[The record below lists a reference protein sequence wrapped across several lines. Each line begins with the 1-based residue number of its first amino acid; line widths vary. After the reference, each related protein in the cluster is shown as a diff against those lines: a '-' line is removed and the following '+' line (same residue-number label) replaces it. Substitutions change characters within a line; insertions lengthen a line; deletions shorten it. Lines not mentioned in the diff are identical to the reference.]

1 MLKASTAPLNAHLW
15 PEARSQKADILCVQ
29 ETHFSDHKSPQCS
42 HKLFP
47 HCFLACADKKTRGVM
62 IAVRSSIS
70 FNLTHLDQDPS
81 GRYLILSATFN
92 NQPFVIVNIYAPI
105 VRQKSFY
112 KSIMHEIQHYPKDQ
126 IIICGNFND
135 VIDNQMD
142 SSNPKTQEVH
152 GSILNSIP
160 GRSPWSM
167 DMSTR
172 YREGL
177 LLLFECPKIIL
188 SDRPVPNLQDTTPK
202 NH

>member
-160 GRSPWSM
+160 GRSP
-167 DMSTR
+167 
-172 YREGL
+172 
-177 LLLFECPKIIL
+177 
-188 SDRPVPNLQDTTPK
+188 
-202 NH
+202 